1 MNLKKPIDS
10 KKTMLI
16 HSEAK
21 VEFFK
26 TYLERYLRILY
37 LAHGID
43 EINIF
48 DVFCG
53 TGIYENGKKG
63 SPIVAFDAIKKL
75 RDDQGFDK
83 RINLIVNDSKETK
96 VSTVR
101 DYIDNN
107 NRNYCDV
114 GYHNQ
119 PAELMFGEVI
129 KQLNRQSR
137 NSRNLVF
144 IDPYGYKE
152 IRKATLQ
159 KLLENE
165 RTEII
170 LFLPI
175 SQMQRFT
182 TTALESDLE
191 PYKPLRIFVD
201 SFFEESHPIRK
212 QYVSAIQYI
221 DYLKEKLRFEKYFS
235 ASYYIER
242 DESSYY
248 GLFFI
253 SPHIYG
259 IQKILEVKW
268 DLDEEGGKGFRQPE
282 AQPSFSLFEQQDKE
296 LAKNDNY
303 KRLEEILKN
312 SLQTPKNN
320 WELYEIILQNEFL
333 PKHANEIFKNW
344 QENSKTLKVSEI
356 NTGKPAR
363 KNSFYVN
370 WDNYKN
376 NVGNPKVLFTLL

>member
-1 MNLKKPIDS
+1 MKKLINS

-63 SPIVAFDAIKKL
+63 SPIVAFDAVKKL
-75 RDDQGFDK
+75 RNDLGFDK
-83 RINLIVNDSKETK
+83 RINLIVNDSQETK
-96 VSTVR
+96 VSAVR
-101 DYIDNN
+101 DYIDSNN
-107 NRNYCDV
+107 KNYCEV
-114 GYHNQ
+114 GYHKL
-119 PAELMFGEVI
+119 PAEMMFEEVI
-129 KQLNRQSR
+129 KHINKQTR

-152 IRKATLQ
+152 IKKATLER
-159 KLLENE
+159 LLQNE

-182 TTALESDLE
+182 AVALENDLE
-191 PYKPLRIFVD
+191 PYKPLRNFVD
-201 SFFEESHPIRK
+201 SFFEENHPIKTQR
-212 QYVSAIQYI
+212 VSAIQYI
-221 DYLKEKLRFEKYFS
+221 DFLKKQLRFGKYFS
-235 ASYYIER
+235 TSYYIAR
-242 DESSYY
+242 DESSFF

-253 SPHIYG
+253 SPHIFG
-259 IQKILEVKW
+259 FQKILEVKW
-268 DLDEEGGKGFRQPE
+268 ALDEEGGRGFRQPE
-282 AQPSFSLFEQQDKE
+282 PQSSLFAIQSKE
-296 LAKNDNY
+296 LAHNDNY
-303 KRLEEILKN
+303 ERLEKILKN
-312 SLQTPKNN
+312 SLQTPKDN
-320 WELYEIILQNEFL
+320 WELYEIILENEFL

-344 QENSKTLKVSEI
+344 QDKSKIISVTEI
-356 NTGKPAR
+356 NTGKAAR

-370 WDNYKN
+370 WENYKN
-376 NVGNPKVLFTLL
+376 NAGNPKVTFTLL

>member
-1 MNLKKPIDS
+1 MKKTVDS

-16 HSEAK
+16 HSQAK

-37 LAHGID
+37 LAPNID

-75 RDDQGFDK
+75 RDEQGFNK
-83 RINLIVNDSKETK
+83 RINLIVNDSKERK
-96 VSTVR
+96 VLTVR
-101 DYIDNN
+101 DYIDSNN
-107 NRNYCDV
+107 KNYCNI

-119 PAELMFGEVI
+119 PAELMFEEVI
-129 KQLNRQSR
+129 KQIKRQGR
-137 NSRNLVF
+137 NSRNLIF

-152 IRKATLQ
+152 IKKATLER
-159 KLLENE
+159 LLENE

-182 TTALESDLE
+182 ATALESELE
-191 PYKPLRIFVD
+191 PYKPLRNFVD
-201 SFFEESHPIRK
+201 SFFEENHPIRK

-221 DYLKEKLRFEKYFS
+221 DYLKEKLRFGKYFS

-268 DLDEEGGKGFRQPE
+268 ALDEEGGKGFRQPE
-282 AQPSFSLFEQQDKE
+282 SQSSLFAQQDKE

-303 KRLEEILKN
+303 ERLEKVLKS

-320 WELYEIILQNEFL
+320 WELYEIILENEFL
-333 PKHANEIFKNW
+333 PKHANEIFRNW
-344 QENSKTLKVSEI
+344 QDNLKNFSVIEI
-356 NTGKPAR
+356 DTRKPAKR
-363 KNSFYVN
+363 NSFYVN

-376 NVGNPKVLFTLL
+376 NTINPKVIFKLL

>member
-1 MNLKKPIDS
+1 MNKHSDS
-10 KKTMLI
+10 KKTMLA

-37 LAHGID
+37 LAPNID

-53 TGIYENGKKG
+53 TGIYDNGKKG

-75 RDDQGFDK
+75 REELGYNK
-83 RINLIVNDSKETK
+83 KINLIVNDSKEEK
-96 VSTVR
+96 VSTVQN
-101 DYIDNN
+101 YINSNN
-107 NRNYCDV
+107 NNYCDV
-114 GYHNQ
+114 KYHTQ
-119 PAELMFGEVI
+119 PAALMFKEVI
-129 KQLNRQSR
+129 SSIKTQNR
-137 NSRNLVF
+137 NSRNLIF

-152 IRKATLQ
+152 IKKTTLQ
-159 KLLENE
+159 ELLENK

-182 TTALESDLE
+182 TTALENELE
-191 PYKPLRIFVD
+191 PYKPLRSFVY
-201 SFFEESHPIRK
+201 SFFEENHPIRK
-212 QYVSAIQYI
+212 RTVRAIEYI
-221 DYLKEKLRFEKYFS
+221 DYLKEALRFGKYFS

-268 DLDEEGGKGFRQPE
+268 DLDEDNGKGFRQPL
-282 AQPSFSLFEQQDKE
+282 AQPTFSLFEQLDKE

-303 KRLEEILKN
+303 ERLEKILKDF
-312 SLQTPKNN
+312 LITPKNN
-320 WELYEIILQNEFL
+320 WQIYEIILENEFL

-344 QENSKTLKVSEI
+344 QEKLGNFKVIDI
-356 NTGKPAR
+356 NTNKLAR

-376 NVGNPKVLFTLL
+376 NASSPKVTFTLL